1 MTISQTSRSL
11 GTIDS
16 SELLLTEL
24 YIDLRRKVRLWS
36 GTTHQTPQARMGYVG
51 QHLTSVVTGYPGGRS
66 GARGHDLVLPDGK
79 HSEIKTCYRVD
90 QLGACAVCNVPVS
103 SVESTCPSCGSSQ
116 IVRKDDSKWLIGVRN
131 DNEMKGLF
139 DPESYYLVLFDFSAE
154 EEVAQT
160 SAAGEESTSEVVT
173 DQPLDIN
180 ARIWQGV
187 VSSHT
192 CTLRGVQSVSPAR
205 RVL

>member
-1 MTISQTSRSL
+1 
-11 GTIDS
+11 
-16 SELLLTEL
+16 
-24 YIDLRRKVRLWS
+24 
-36 GTTHQTPQARMGYVG
+36 
-51 QHLTSVVTGYPGGRS
+51 
-66 GARGHDLVLPDGK
+66 
-79 HSEIKTCYRVD
+79 
-90 QLGACAVCNVPVS
+90 
-103 SVESTCPSCGSSQ
+103 
-116 IVRKDDSKWLIGVRN
+116 
-131 DNEMKGLF
+131 MKGLF

-160 SAAGEESTSEVVT
+160 SAAGEESTSEVMT